1 MSKVAKGLKKLAS
14 PIMKVWKKLAKS
26 KIFWLVVAVVVIYVT
41 YGTGTAAVAPVEGG
55 AVAAETAIAAETSVA
70 MTAGEQAL
78 VNAATAEATAATA
91 ADAAALAAAEST
103 TTTAITTAAPAVTAE
118 TVAPVVAAE
127 TAASDAALAT
137 LLEQEAATTL
147 AQQAAIQNQSTSVL
161 SQLSNGLS
169 GLGEWIGANPGP
181 AFMGA
186 SSIAN
191 FAGAAATNA
200 SQEKMVKEEQERVER
215 NMNQEGLGPTYTID
229 KDFRSTGQEATEGT
243 QVASSAPTS
252 PAESVSTNVESTL
265 NRRSTDTNNPLNR
278 RKSGSRIGDRMSRG
292 VV

>member
-14 PIMKVWKKLAKS
+14 PVMKVWKKLAKS

-41 YGTGTAAVAPVEGG
+41 YGGGTAAVAPVEGG

-78 VNAATAEATAATA
+78 VNAATAEATAAAA

-127 TAASDAALAT
+127 TAGDAALAT

-265 NRRSTDTNNPLNR
+265 NRRSTDKNNPLNR